1 MGRCSVCIN
10 LLTPDSN
17 CFPVYIFRSESC
29 THNAFQMVVWLSRFP
44 IHGQVVRPV
53 RHRFRGGCLNSRFSS
68 LFNSVRARTA
78 CNLGL
83 HDGVWTRRGTDHGE
97 IRVVKRV
104 SYIRHKS
111 TRATGRNLK
120 TSILNTNVGDVSQSL
135 QLSLYSSTFLS
146 AVTTLN

>member
-1 MGRCSVCIN
+1 
-10 LLTPDSN
+10 
-17 CFPVYIFRSESC
+17 
-29 THNAFQMVVWLSRFP
+29 MVVWLSRFP

-120 TSILNTNVGDVSQSL
+120 TSLPLESFSCSPAEGHRQVILHATGCQRYYVLQSERIL
-135 QLSLYSSTFLS
+135 DYDIERAAHLLLHSCYIELDEWT
-146 AVTTLN
+146 